1 METESVFEKPT
12 LTITVFDNKKKTI
25 YIYNDVGV
33 KSFSIVP

>member
-25 YIYNDVGV
+25 YIYKIGRAHV
-33 KSFSIVP
+33 